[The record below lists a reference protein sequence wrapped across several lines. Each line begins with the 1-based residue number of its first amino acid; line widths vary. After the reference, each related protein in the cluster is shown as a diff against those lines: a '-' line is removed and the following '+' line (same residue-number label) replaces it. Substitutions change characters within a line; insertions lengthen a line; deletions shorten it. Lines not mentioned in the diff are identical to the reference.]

1 MIALERLREDPAAYK
16 AAVQLKGITDV
27 DIDAVLAADAQLR
40 TMRVDLE
47 GKKAEQNTLAR
58 QGKDRTPESIERAK
72 QLKAEM
78 GPLAASMREA
88 EEKFN
93 DMLSRVPNVLAPDVP
108 PGTSDD
114 DNREEWRWSEPRTFD
129 FQPLDHITLTENLG
143 LVEFNSPR
151 EFSGTRAYALTG
163 AGALLEL
170 GILRMAFDQLL
181 ADGYVPVRPP
191 SMVRDLA
198 LYGTGF
204 FPGSRDDTYELPR
217 DDKWL
222 AGTSEVGLV
231 NLHRDSVLE
240 IDQLPIRYA
249 GWNTCYRREAG
260 SAGRDTRGL
269 FRVFEFMKVEQVVI
283 GPTDPDFSISEHTR
297 LLANSERVLQ
307 LLELPYRVAMACSSE
322 TGFGQYRKHEVETWF
337 PGRGDGGKYSETHS
351 CSTLLDF
358 QARRSN
364 IRYRGS
370 DGKLRFAHTLNNTA
384 VASPR
389 ILAALL
395 ENHQLAD
402 GSVRV
407 PKALRPY
414 VNGIEVIDRDLL
426 RQGAPPVHTDLPQ
439 VHPLAPQRLGAGA
452 AK

>member
-1 MIALERLREDPAAYK
+1 MIALERLREDPDAYK
-16 AAVQLKGITDV
+16 SAVKLKGITDV

-47 GKKAEQNTLAR
+47 SKKAAQNTLAR
-58 QGKDRTPESIERAK
+58 QGKDRTPESIERSK
-72 QLKAEM
+72 QLKAEI
-78 GPLAASMREA
+78 GPLADAMREA
-88 EEKFN
+88 EENFN
-93 DMLSRVPNVLAPDVP
+93 DMLSRVPNVLAADVP
-108 PGTSDD
+108 AGTSDD
-114 DNREEWRWSEPRTFD
+114 DNREEWRWGQPRSFE
-129 FQPLDHITLTENLG
+129 FPPLDHITLTENLR
-143 LVEFNSPR
+143 LVEYNTPR
-151 EFSGTRAYALTG
+151 EYSGTRAYALTG
-163 AGALLEL
+163 AGALLEF
-170 GILRMAFDQLL
+170 GILRLALDQLL
-181 ADGYVPVRPP
+181 ADGYLPVRPP
-191 SMVRDLA
+191 SMVREQA

-240 IDQLPIRYA
+240 MDQLPIRYA

-269 FRVFEFMKVEQVVI
+269 FRVFEFVKVEQVVI
-283 GPTDPDFSISEHTR
+283 GPSDPDFSLAEHAK

-307 LLELPYRVAMACSSE
+307 LLELPYRVATACSAE
-322 TGFGQYRKHEVETWF
+322 TGFGQHRKHEVETWF
-337 PGRGDGGKYSETHS
+337 PGRGEGGKYSETHS

-370 DGKLRFAHTLNNTA
+370 DGKLQFAHTLNNTA

-395 ENHQLAD
+395 ENHQMAD

-407 PKALRPY
+407 PSALRPY
-414 VNGIEVIDRDLL
+414 VNGIEVIDRDVL
-426 RQGAPPVHTDLPQ
+426 RQGGPPVSTALPH
-439 VHPLAPQRLGAGA
+439 VEPLAPQRLGKVA

>member
-1 MIALERLREDPAAYK
+1 MISLERLREDPGAYK
-16 AAVQLKGITDV
+16 RAAQLKGITDV
-27 DIDAVLAADAQLR
+27 DIDAVLAADTQLR
-40 TMRVDLE
+40 AMRVDLE
-47 GKKAEQNTLAR
+47 SKKAAQNTLAK
-58 QGKDRTPESIERAK
+58 QGKDRTPESIERSK
-72 QLKAEM
+72 QLKAEI
-78 GPLAASMREA
+78 GPLADAMREA

-93 DMLSRVPNVLAPDVP
+93 DMLSHVPNVLAPDVP
-108 PGTSDD
+108 AGASDD
-114 DNREEWRWSEPRTFD
+114 DNREEWRWGEPRSFD
-129 FQPLDHITLTENLG
+129 FAPRDHITLAETLG
-143 LVEFNSPR
+143 LVEFNAPR

-163 AGALLEL
+163 AGALLEI
-170 GILRMAFDQLL
+170 GILRMAMDQLI

-191 SMVRDLA
+191 SMVREQA

-231 NLHRDSVLE
+231 GLHRESILE

-283 GPTDPDFSISEHTR
+283 GPNDPDFSITEHTK
-297 LLANSERVLQ
+297 LLANSERILQ
-307 LLELPYRVAMACSSE
+307 LLELPYRVATACSAE

-337 PGRGDGGKYSETHS
+337 PCRGDGGKYSETHS

-364 IRYRGS
+364 IRYRAS
-370 DGKLRFAHTLNNTA
+370 DGKLHFAHTLNNTA
-384 VASPR
+384 AASPR

-395 ENHQLAD
+395 ENHQMAD
-402 GSVRV
+402 GSVHV
-407 PKALRPY
+407 PSALQPY
-414 VNGIEVIDRDLL
+414 VNDIEVIDKDLL
-426 RQGAPPVHTDLPQ
+426 RQGAPPPATSLPR
-439 VHPLAPQRLGAGA
+439 VEPLAPQRLGVKA
-452 AK
+452 AN